1 MSRQAKNGVDGV
13 EIVCQMI
20 NKLESADVERISK
33 IKSDKYISEIREIV
47 EEAVSRHSEKQ

>member
-1 MSRQAKNGVDGV
+1 MDKREGVDGV